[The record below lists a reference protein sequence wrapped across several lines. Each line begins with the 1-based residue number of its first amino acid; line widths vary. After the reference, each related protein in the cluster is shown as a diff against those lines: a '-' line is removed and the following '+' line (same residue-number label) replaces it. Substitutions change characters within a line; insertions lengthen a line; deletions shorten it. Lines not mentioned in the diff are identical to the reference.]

1 MVSRSQHD
9 SRDTPRLVLQGF
21 PADEGLIA
29 TFLSENAI
37 VVLIGP
43 GPRQHVSLAQRLACV
58 LSSRYGPSEASS
70 IA

>member
-1 MVSRSQHD
+1 MHD
-9 SRDTPRLVLQGF
+9 SQDTPRLVLEGF

-43 GPRQHVSLAQRLACV
+43 GPRHVSLAQRLACV